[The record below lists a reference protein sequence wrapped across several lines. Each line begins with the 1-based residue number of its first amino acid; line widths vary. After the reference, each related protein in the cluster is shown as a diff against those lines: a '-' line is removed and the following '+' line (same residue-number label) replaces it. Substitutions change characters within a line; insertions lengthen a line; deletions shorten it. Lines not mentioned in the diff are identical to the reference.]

1 MIKEQNRSKVL
12 ITIIGILLVANIALV
27 SFFLFKNDG
36 IKHEK
41 RSDRITMITN
51 FLKKEIGFSA
61 DQLQQYDTLSNK
73 HRENMKAM
81 FDSLRSS
88 KGKQF
93 KQLTAGDFSD
103 SVINRVADQSALS
116 QKLMELHMFNHLK
129 SIRNLCTSSQLPKF
143 DSLFVKILN
152 RRTGEGRKY
161 QGDK

>member
-36 IKHEK
+36 IKYEK

-81 FDSLRSS
+81 FDSLRRS
-88 KGKQF
+88 K
-93 KQLTAGDFSD
+93 
-103 SVINRVADQSALS
+103 
-116 QKLMELHMFNHLK
+116 
-129 SIRNLCTSSQLPKF
+129 
-143 DSLFVKILN
+143 
-152 RRTGEGRKY
+152 RKTV
-161 QGDK
+161 

>member
-1 MIKEQNRSKVL
+1 MIKEQNRSKIL

-27 SFFLFKNDG
+27 FFFLFKNDG

-103 SVINRVADQSALS
+103 SVINSVADQSALS

-129 SIRNLCTSSQLPKF
+129 SIRNLCTPSQLPKF